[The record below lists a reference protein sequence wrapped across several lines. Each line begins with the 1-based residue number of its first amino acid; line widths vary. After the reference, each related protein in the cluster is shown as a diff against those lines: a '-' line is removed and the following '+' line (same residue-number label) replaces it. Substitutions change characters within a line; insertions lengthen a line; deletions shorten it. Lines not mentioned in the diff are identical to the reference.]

1 MKAPYIVV
9 GKVHFAVEH
18 LENQTLSEVKA
29 MFPHINVEI
38 LKTAWIKANPK
49 KKK

>member
-18 LENQTLSEVKA
+18 LEGQTLSEVKA

-38 LKTAWIKANPK
+38 VKAAWLKANPK